1 MSSSSQTA
9 IWNGVCTDVLLPP
22 TRVHKE
28 RSFCLLLLQRD
39 HHHQNLS
46 RLPTWFDS
54 TLDVWIFSQL
64 LALLPQ
70 WLYWYLCT
78 GERTLLIEQNF
89 GKKKNNNN
97 NNNNKNKK
105 RRDSDITQPLK
116 RRLTHWISLS
126 NDLKPN
132 HWVNLDHHRKIFEI
146 NMCLSVSRYL

>member
-97 NNNNKNKK
+97 NNKNKK
-105 RRDSDITQPLK
+105 RRESDITQPLK
-116 RRLTHWISLS
+116 RRLSHWISLS
-126 NDLKPN
+126 NDLKLN

>member
-28 RSFCLLLLQRD
+28 RSFCLLLLRRD

-97 NNNNKNKK
+97 NNKNKK

-116 RRLTHWISLS
+116 RRLSHWISLS